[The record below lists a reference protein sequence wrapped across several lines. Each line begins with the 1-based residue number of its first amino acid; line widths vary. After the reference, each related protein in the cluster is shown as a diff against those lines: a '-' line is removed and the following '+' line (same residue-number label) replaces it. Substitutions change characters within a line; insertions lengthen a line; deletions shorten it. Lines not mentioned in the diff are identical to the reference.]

1 MNKLQE
7 AGAKA
12 LLDQVTPLDAMQ
24 LCRKF
29 NQVYNEKLD
38 WHEFSQ
44 YLDALMVQGVLVVD
58 RPGGFVQYR
67 LA

>member
-1 MNKLQE
+1 MDKLQE
-7 AGAKA
+7 AGAQA

-29 NQVYNEKLD
+29 NQTYDTTVD
-38 WHEFSQ
+38 WHEFAS
-44 YLDALMVQGVLVVD
+44 YLDALMERGVLVVD

>member
-7 AGAKA
+7 AGAQA

-29 NQVYNEKLD
+29 NQTYDTAVD
-38 WHEFSQ
+38 WHEFAQ
-44 YLDALMVQGVLVVD
+44 YLDALKEQGVLKVSQ
-58 RPGGFVQYR
+58 PGGFVQYR